1 MLNRR
6 AFALGA
12 AALLG
17 VAFFFG
23 VMRLFALRFST
34 GSVYPPYSS
43 FRADPLGA
51 KAIHDALG
59 ALPGVDVQ
67 RNFRAL
73 PQLKPPGPITL
84 VYAGIPE
91 RVFWQSKE
99 LEVFETLVRGGSR
112 AVFTF
117 FPVDRPPTTLEDQR
131 AEKKERERK
140 KEARKK
146 EAQRKGGKA
155 DKAEKAD
162 LNEDEE
168 EEEENGALIKFEKVA
183 EGWGFAFG
191 HLPAPAEK
199 SYARKALATDPNVP
213 LEPEISWHSALYF
226 KDLTPEWTTLY
237 TSDGKPV
244 VVERKFGSGSIV
256 LAADS
261 FFLSNEALRTERLP
275 QLLGRIFS
283 GPARVVFDEEH
294 LGVSEQ
300 QGVATLARKYRLHG
314 AVAALALIAALFV
327 WKNSTPFLPP
337 REDVESG
344 DIVSGKESS
353 EGFVNLLRRTIKP
366 KDIVRV
372 CVEEWRNTASPAGRE
387 RARFEEAWA
396 AEQARPVKEGNPVA
410 AFRTLNKTATR
421 KT

>member
-1 MLNRR
+1 MLSRR
-6 AFALGA
+6 TLAIVA

-17 VAFFFG
+17 VAFFGG
-23 VMRLFALRFST
+23 VMRLFALRFSA
-34 GSVYPPYSS
+34 GGVYPPYSS
-43 FRADPLGA
+43 LRADPLGA

-73 PQLKPPGPITL
+73 PRLQPPGPITL
-84 VYAGIPE
+84 VYTGVPK
-91 RVFWQSKE
+91 RSLWQSQE

-117 FPVDRPPTTLEDQR
+117 FPSNHPPTALEDQR
-131 AEKKERERK
+131 AEKNERERK

-146 EAQRKGGKA
+146 EAQKKGKKAGQGK
-155 DKAEKAD
+155 K
-162 LNEDEE
+162 EDEE
-168 EEEENGALIKFEKVA
+168 KTEEEEDENEGLIKFAKVA
-183 EGWGFAFG
+183 KGWGFDFG
-191 HLPAPAEK
+191 HLVPPAEE
-199 SYARKALATDPNVP
+199 SPARKALAADPKGS
-213 LEPEISWHSALYF
+213 LEPEISWHSTLYF

-237 TSDGKPV
+237 TSDGQPV
-244 VVERKFGSGSIV
+244 VVERKFGKGSIV

-261 FFLSNEALRTERLP
+261 FFLSNEALRAERLP
-275 QLLGRIFS
+275 QLLGRVFS
-283 GPARVVFDEEH
+283 GPATVVFDEEH
-294 LGVSEQ
+294 FGISEQ

-327 WKNSTPFLPP
+327 WKNSTRFLPP
-337 REDVESG
+337 REDVDTG

-372 CVEEWRNTASPAGRE
+372 CVEEWRKTAPLAGRE
-387 RARFEEAWA
+387 RPRLEEAWA
-396 AEQARPVKEGNPVA
+396 TEQARPPKERNPVA
-410 AFRTLNKTATR
+410 TYRTLSKTVTR